1 MSVATKEPIFGLTLA
16 RLEELA
22 GRHGL
27 PRYAGRQL
35 AGWLYGKNAH
45 AFDLMTDLSAR
56 ARRDLAE
63 TCTIDVAPPLQHRE
77 SRDGTRKYLFPAG
90 EGRFVEAAYIPEERR
105 STLCLSVQVG
115 CKMGCLFCMTGR
127 QGFAGNLT
135 PGEILNQYRSLP
147 EREGISNIVY
157 MGMGEPLDNLDSVLE
172 SLEVFTS
179 PWGYGLSPRRITVS
193 TVGLLPA
200 LETFLERASCRLAL
214 SLHTP
219 FEEERRHLM
228 PVENVH
234 PLEEVLQ
241 VIRRHPPEGQ
251 RRVSFEYILFRGFN
265 HSAAHARELARLLQ
279 GIRARVN
286 LIPFHPIPGTPL
298 QPCSLEEMEEFQNRL
313 KDKGVLATL
322 RRSRGLDIQ
331 AACGLLS
338 TRELLRQGASGGAV
352 QGAAERA
359 GDSTP

>member
-1 MSVATKEPIFGLTLA
+1 MKEPIFGNTLSQ
-16 RLEELA
+16 LQELA
-22 GRHGL
+22 ARYGL

-35 AGWLYGKNAH
+35 AGWLYGKH
-45 AFDLMTDLSAR
+45 AEGFEPMTDLSAQ
-56 ARRDLAE
+56 ARRALEDA
-63 TCTIDVAPPLQHRE
+63 CAIDVRPPLQHRE
-77 SRDGTRKYLFPAG
+77 SRDGTKKYLFPAG
-90 EGRFVEAAYIPEERR
+90 QGRFVEAAFIPEPRR

-115 CKMGCLFCMTGR
+115 CKMGCLFCMTGK
-127 QGFAGNLT
+127 QGFAGNLS

-147 EREGISNIVY
+147 ERETITNIVY
-157 MGMGEPLDNLDSVLE
+157 MGMGEPLDNLDGVLA
-172 SLEVFTS
+172 SLEIFSS

-200 LETFLERASCRLAL
+200 LETFLERSSCRLAL

-219 FEEERRHLM
+219 FEEERRLLM

-234 PLEEVLQ
+234 SLKEVVE

-251 RRVSFEYILFRGFN
+251 RRVSFEYILFHGFN
-265 HSAAHARELARLLQ
+265 HSARHAGELVRLLQ

-298 QPCSLEEMEEFQNRL
+298 EPCSLEEMEQFQNTL
-313 KDKGVLATL
+313 MQKGVLTTL

-338 TRELLRQGASGGAV
+338 TRELVRRGRSW
-352 QGAAERA
+352 
-359 GDSTP
+359 